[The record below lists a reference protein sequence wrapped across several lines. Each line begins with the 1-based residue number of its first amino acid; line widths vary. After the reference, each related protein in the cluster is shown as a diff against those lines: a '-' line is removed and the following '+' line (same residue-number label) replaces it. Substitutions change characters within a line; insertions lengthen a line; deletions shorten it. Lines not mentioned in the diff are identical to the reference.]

1 MKQAKQT
8 LIGAL
13 IVFLFLMAFFPLYN
27 EEFARMLTFGGS
39 VCWSIACFIASIVL
53 GNSKYARNK

>member
-1 MKQAKQT
+1 MKDVKQT
-8 LIGAL
+8 LIGTS
-13 IVFLFLMAFFPLYN
+13 VMFLFSMAFFPLYV

-39 VCWSIACFIASIVL
+39 VCWSIACFITSIVL